1 MCVDRQELKQ
11 GTHLVL
17 DKEYEIKEVIGLG
30 ASCVV
35 YLAENCTNRRKVLI
49 KELYPIE
56 LGIFRDNNNALV
68 IPVSSREN
76 FSEYK
81 EKLKRA
87 VDLQISFHNAE
98 DSGNFTSDVE
108 EITEYNNTLYVIMG
122 RVIGDSYNNHTP
134 ENLTSV
140 LKIGCSLAKAVAMYH
155 NKGYLHLDIKA
166 ENIFKIKETDE
177 LVKLFDFDSV
187 HTKEEIQNGDLS
199 FSVLSS
205 APEVRNYFNGG
216 TKLIDERSD
225 IFSIG
230 ALLFKKIMGR
240 GFTQGDLRPYKKW
253 NFDKVDLLKT
263 VSPQTKRA
271 LTTLFRKTLA
281 QDAADRYPDTDALI
295 AALDNA
301 IELSEAKIFLANHN
315 ITTTTSK
322 DYYISRP
329 EKVKEIREKLENYHI
344 AYLNGI
350 GGIGKSETAREY
362 AETYRNQYD
371 VIHLTHYSVD
381 LKHTIALLN
390 FINLD
395 DRELKFEEKYQLRL
409 NLLSKREMYNA
420 NTLLIIDN
428 YNVSPDSDEYEKN
441 VEILKT
447 LKKLDIH
454 ILFTTRTIPNDGNRR
469 IDIEELSDNDLRE
482 LFFAVNPK
490 DRDSVARIAQVNEL
504 IEAAYK
510 HTLTVDLVAHQ
521 TVQIERFGKKTLADY
536 IAVLK
541 NSGLN
546 NEVKLSVYNNKDDN
560 EKNAIIFDHI
570 KALFDFSELS
580 DKERYVMVNACLLP
594 VSGME
599 TAQFCEFIDLE
610 HYDNSE
616 SSDWGEDST
625 ITNLVTGG
633 WMKRAGEYGR
643 MIALHPIISQLF
655 SSEVLLKRGI
665 VSDCYSVIQNLN
677 NIHLLPE
684 KMMFSPKNF
693 ASFLE
698 TTWFFVVGRLI
709 EYSKETELKFI
720 YKAIRELYILNRMIH
735 FIIPTD
741 DNLQKY
747 NNIIKLAINKTKH
760 DIVLRSRFIELYTL
774 NAFLGFDTILEKQ
787 EEAIHLLEKDTR
799 ENHLWSS
806 FLSLYVLHQKTDLG
820 NNAIIKCLN
829 SIDKSMTI
837 NQLIN
842 TTVHPLLL
850 TDCFNQSFLLSQ
862 LLQSHQTIAKK
873 MAITILCYERVRTF
887 ENFFACF
894 NYFWIHSDFNWNLH
908 QIAIYYDD
916 LAQCYGYTQKFEL
929 QLKSYLKSAYF
940 NKIVSKNYPFGYGNK
955 NSISLSETEISE
967 NDLDSKQLFR
977 IAKAYIYAKDFKNAL
992 LYSLK
997 NEKLLKASFSDNH
1010 PDLQILYQNIS
1021 YIYSQMGN
1029 KTEAFLYQGK
1039 LIPKSE

>member
-11 GTHLVL
+11 GARLVL
-17 DKEYEIKEVIGLG
+17 DKEYEIIEKRGSG
-30 ASCVV
+30 TSCIV
-35 YLAENCTNRRKVLI
+35 YLAQMLSNSRRVLV
-49 KELYPIE
+49 KELYPDG
-56 LGIFRDNNNALV
+56 LGIFRDKNNALI
-68 IPVSSREN
+68 IPASSKGTFEQ
-76 FSEYK
+76 YK

-98 DSGNFTSDVE
+98 DSGNSTSDVE
-108 EITEYNNTLYVIMG
+108 EIVEYNNTLYVVMG
-122 RVIGDSYNNHTP
+122 RVVGESYDKHIP
-134 ENLTSV
+134 KDLTSV

-155 NKGYLHLDIKA
+155 TKGYLHLDIKA
-166 ENIFKIKETDE
+166 ENVFKIKETDE

-216 TKLIDERSD
+216 TKQIDERSD

-271 LTTLFRKTLA
+271 LTALFRNTLT
-281 QDAADRYPDTDALI
+281 QDAADRYPDANALI
-295 AALDNA
+295 TALDNA
-301 IELSEAKIFLANHN
+301 IELSETKIFLANHN

-322 DYYISRP
+322 DYYISRT

-344 AYLNGI
+344 AYLYGI

-371 VIHLTHYSVD
+371 IIYLTHYSID
-381 LKHTIALLN
+381 LKQTIALLN

-469 IDIEELSDNDLRE
+469 IDIEELSDADLRA

-490 DRDSVARIAQVNEL
+490 DRNSIARIAQVSEL
-504 IEAAYK
+504 IEVAYK

-546 NEVKLSVYNNKDDN
+546 NEVNLSVYNNKDDN
-560 EKNAIIFDHI
+560 EKNAIIFEHI
-570 KALFDFSELS
+570 KALFDFSELT

-599 TAQFCEFIDLE
+599 TAQFCEFIDLD
-610 HYDNSE
+610 HYDDSQ
-616 SSDWGEDST
+616 SSDWGEDNT
-625 ITNLVTGG
+625 ITNLVNGG
-633 WMKRAGEYGR
+633 WVKRGGEYR
-643 MIALHPIISQLF
+643 ERIAVHPIVSSVFLHSTRIDESHISKLAKYVLKNIKKSCPSFYFIEIVKNISLYKFDYSTNLF
-655 SSEVLLKRGI
+655 SELMWNAGVCIEDNYLWGKEYYTTDENGI
-665 VSDCYSVIQNLN
+665 LWSHKPFLD
-677 NIHLLPE
+677 
-684 KMMFSPKNF
+684 KNQEL
-693 ASFLE
+693 ADYLYQKSFE
-698 TTWFFVVGRLI
+698 MLI
-709 EYSKETELKFI
+709 EKKPHKKDYEIISSVYRHKGFEAYENKRYGTALNYLITARKYHKISCKCTNLKHMRYAFRFYDRTIAELLSLLNKPVKAFIYSLSYYIRVKEGNCYHDNVSNDAYFTALNHAKLELK
-720 YKAIRELYILNRMIH
+720 
-735 FIIPTD
+735 
-741 DNLQKY
+741 
-747 NNIIKLAINKTKH
+747 
-760 DIVLRSRFIELYTL
+760 
-774 NAFLGFDTILEKQ
+774 
-787 EEAIHLLEKDTR
+787 
-799 ENHLWSS
+799 
-806 FLSLYVLHQKTDLG
+806 
-820 NNAIIKCLN
+820 
-829 SIDKSMTI
+829 
-837 NQLIN
+837 
-842 TTVHPLLL
+842 
-850 TDCFNQSFLLSQ
+850 
-862 LLQSHQTIAKK
+862 
-873 MAITILCYERVRTF
+873 
-887 ENFFACF
+887 
-894 NYFWIHSDFNWNLH
+894 NYF
-908 QIAIYYDD
+908 IAIW
-916 LAQCYGYTQKFEL
+916 K
-929 QLKSYLKSAYF
+929 
-940 NKIVSKNYPFGYGNK
+940 
-955 NSISLSETEISE
+955 
-967 NDLDSKQLFR
+967 
-977 IAKAYIYAKDFKNAL
+977 
-992 LYSLK
+992 
-997 NEKLLKASFSDNH
+997 
-1010 PDLQILYQNIS
+1010 
-1021 YIYSQMGN
+1021 
-1029 KTEAFLYQGK
+1029 
-1039 LIPKSE
+1039 